1 MADATTPI
9 AARFNGIAG
18 WSLDALNALGSLDSL
33 TTSLD
38 SPVWSLMQMSFAPSI
53 ATSTPSTL
61 SGTASLTSVSV
72 TAAASTATAATMAGT
87 GLACSA
93 YVIASITVNQSDAY
107 TPVPTFACAS
117 SLATVNPTVDTATFT
132 LSGTATLTSVYA
144 GVAPPVSYFQVSGA
158 LNQPTPEV
166 DTAVAATMPSISSLG
181 SIGSIIGDALTPTP
195 AFTGKSSM
203 GATWM
208 IEQAGLIPTWI
219 NYNIVSTP
227 WIQESPVIW

>member
-1 MADATTPI
+1 
-9 AARFNGIAG
+9 
-18 WSLDALNALGSLDSL
+18 
-33 TTSLD
+33 
-38 SPVWSLMQMSFAPSI
+38 V
-53 ATSTPSTL
+53 
-61 SGTASLTSVSV
+61 
-72 TAAASTATAATMAGT
+72 
-87 GLACSA
+87 
-93 YVIASITVNQSDAY
+93 
-107 TPVPTFACAS
+107 
-117 SLATVNPTVDTATFT
+117 
-132 LSGTATLTSVYA
+132 
-144 GVAPPVSYFQVSGA
+144 

-166 DTAVAATMPSISSLG
+166 DTAVAATMSSISSLG